1 MGADPKKHSEEGTG
15 AGGRE
20 VLKAESESRSQCRCR
35 PAGDPLRKC
44 VGHASDLSLEES
56 WLCIYIPTRSHPFLV
71 DRCPL
76 VLNPWHVGALLHL
89 ADQASRTLEN
99 LQLDKQREPGPE
111 REVVSSSVARR
122 A

>member
-44 VGHASDLSLEES
+44 VGHASDLSLGGELGIHLLTSIPS
-56 WLCIYIPTRSHPFLV
+56 WLKGAPK
-71 DRCPL
+71 
-76 VLNPWHVGALLHL
+76 VLNPWHFEIALLITG
-89 ADQASRTLEN
+89 QAPRTPENPPRGEAKGSR
-99 LQLDKQREPGPE
+99 
-111 REVVSSSVARR
+111 A
-122 A
+122 